1 MNPGE
6 YGWVKNLSAADKT
19 IYVRKGVFGV
29 NI

>member
-1 MNPGE
+1 MSPGG
-6 YGWVKNLSAADKT
+6 YGWVKNLNAADKT